1 MGRRSAYLEHLAKVP
16 MFSACSKRELQL
28 VAGRGTDVAVD
39 AGKQL
44 VVEGRT
50 GVEFFVIVD
59 GKAKVT
65 RSGKEVAV
73 LGPGDFF
80 GELALLTRAP
90 RNATVTAAT
99 PLEAIVIDARAFD
112 GFLEDAPHV
121 AKKVMTGLAQRLQ
134 ELDAKLYV

>member
-28 VAGRGTDVAVD
+28 IAGRGSDVAVD
-39 AGKQL
+39 AGKEL
-44 VVEGRT
+44 VTEGRS

-59 GKAKVT
+59 GKARVT
-65 RSGKEVAV
+65 RGGKEVAV

-90 RNATVTAAT
+90 RNATVTATT
-99 PLEAIVIDARAFD
+99 PLEAIVIDSRAFD
-112 GFLEDAPHV
+112 GVLEEAPHV
-121 AKKVMTGLAQRLQ
+121 AKKVMVGLATRVQ
-134 ELDAKLYV
+134 ELDAKSHV